1 MILELIE
8 ETKPEQGTMY
18 AVVKDGLTVK
28 WFTTHTAA
36 ETFYDSVI
44 TTPELLETKR
54 NILKSQEIDV
64 SLDK

>member
-8 ETKPEQGTMY
+8 EIKPDTGTMY
-18 AVVKDGLTVK
+18 AIVKDGIVIK
-28 WFTTHTAA
+28 WFANHTAA
-36 ETFYDSVI
+36 EQFYNSII